1 MKVTISEIYNCALD
15 SKAEDIIE
23 TFPRMVEW
31 WIGKAERLIEKGL
44 RRPVRY
50 SEFRNMH
57 YHEWCREFPDWNTH
71 YAQTSSLVAFTETQ
85 LRYPSYARRG
95 LKVEANFAVIHPNIV
110 TVRDGCLRIST
121 RPKFYSY
128 VKLKPRDR
136 RQELLLMQAE
146 KGTWRIG
153 QVLLTREWALIPL
166 LKKAEL
172 LEALDPALSMIAQTV

>member
-1 MKVTISEIYNCALD
+1 MKVTISEIYSCAFD
-15 SKAEDIIE
+15 SRAETILE

-31 WIGKAERLIEKGL
+31 WIGKAERIIEKGL

-57 YHEWCREFPDWNTH
+57 YHEWCREFADWNTH
-71 YAQTSSLVAFTETQ
+71 YAQTSSLVAFTETR
-85 LRYPSYARRG
+85 LRFPSYVRRG

-110 TVRDGCLRIST
+110 AVRNGCLRIST
-121 RPKFYSY
+121 RPKLYSY
-128 VKLKPRDR
+128 VKLNPRDR
-136 RQELLLMQAE
+136 RQALLLEQAE
-146 KGTWRIG
+146 KGVWRIG

-166 LKKAEL
+166 LKEAEL